1 MNAPHNSFISNLAVM
16 SDLDRIGHL
25 KAQIADLKKE
35 QDSLIDVFKNAGEG
49 KYEGQLF
56 KASVY
61 MSTTD
66 RVDYKAV
73 ALAAL
78 ERVKAFEMGTYG
90 SEKGVDVFNTYQ
102 AGLISANTEQTVSI
116 GFRLSAR

>member
-1 MNAPHNSFISNLAVM
+1 MNAPHHSFISNLAVM
-16 SDLDRIGHL
+16 SDLDRIGQL
-25 KAQIADLKKE
+25 KAEIADLKKE
-35 QDSLIDVFKNAGEG
+35 QDLLIDVFKNAGEG
-49 KYEGQLF
+49 KYEGKLF

-61 MSTTD
+61 MSSTD

-78 ERVKAFEMGTYG
+78 ERVAKHMD
-90 SEKGVDVFNTYQ
+90 EKEYADFST
-102 AGLISANTEQTVSI
+102 GLISANTEQTVSI